1 MLLRIEK
8 PPSSILKGNFIFNIS
23 YKGLYGVKPIWF
35 KNLSLLFVDCEINY
49 FHVLALVFF
58 FFSLIWEYYSLSLW
72 WGLIEVTHLNV
83 SMVSSGFP
91 SGANGKEH
99 CCHCWRGKRYRFDP
113 WVRKIPWKRARQ
125 LIPVFMPGEFQ
136 GQSCLVGYGP

>member
-23 YKGLYGVKPIWF
+23 YKGLYGIKPIWL

-58 FFSLIWEYYSLSLW
+58 FFFNMGILFTFLMVKF
-72 WGLIEVTHLNV
+72 IEVMHLNV
-83 SMVSSGFP
+83 SMGSSGFP

-113 WVRKIPWKRARQ
+113 WVRKIPWKRAWQ
-125 LIPVFMPGEFQ
+125 PIPVFMPGELQ